1 MRNKLPVLILSIAL
15 ALVLLAATLL
25 YEEFVDRERLSQVAT
40 LPNYTPATS
49 ATNDTADATEPTRA
63 DAPDFTVYD
72 AEGQP
77 HTLEEYRGKPVVINF
92 WASWCGPCTK
102 EMPMFQSAYDAY
114 QDDVHFLMVNMT
126 DGTRETK
133 ESADKLISDN
143 GYTFPVYYDTDST
156 AATNYDVM
164 TVPTTYFVDADGKAI
179 AYASGMLDRNNFER
193 GLSMCYQ
200 NQAQSQEQTQP
211 TSES

>member
-1 MRNKLPVLILSIAL
+1 MRNKLPILILSVGL

-25 YEEFVDRERLSQVAT
+25 YEAFVDRERLSQVAT
-40 LPNYTPATS
+40 LPNYTPPTS
-49 ATNDTADATEPTRA
+49 ATDDTGDATDPTRA

-92 WASWCGPCTK
+92 WASWCDPCTK
-102 EMPMFQSAYDAY
+102 EMPMFQAAYDAY
-114 QDDVHFLMVNMT
+114 KDDVHFLMVNMT

-133 ESADKLISDN
+133 KSADKLITDN

-156 AATNYDVM
+156 AAINYNVM

-179 AYASGMLDRNNFER
+179 AYASGMLDRSSFER

-200 NQAQSQEQTQP
+200 NQAQSSSKP
-211 TSES
+211 

>member
-1 MRNKLPVLILSIAL
+1 MRNKLPVLILSVGL

-40 LPNYTPATS
+40 LPNYTPPTS
-49 ATNDTADATEPTRA
+49 ATDDTADATDPTQA

-92 WASWCGPCTK
+92 WASWCDPCTK

-114 QDDVHFLMVNMT
+114 KDDVHFLMINMT
-126 DGTRETK
+126 DGARETK
-133 ESADKLISDN
+133 ESADKLIADN

-156 AATNYDVM
+156 AAINYDVM
-164 TVPTTYFVDADGKAI
+164 TVPTTYFVDANGKAI
-179 AYASGMLDRNNFER
+179 A
-193 GLSMCYQ
+193 
-200 NQAQSQEQTQP
+200 
-211 TSES
+211 